1 MRNFWKN
8 HIDSIWN
15 NLGFTHPLRGQT
27 FWMFHLKTNNLE
39 DSQTKNSYT
48 KPVVSIHSMH
58 FVFPFCSV
66 DTGNI
71 VIPFVK
77 QKWETEATRFSDFSS
92 FLPLRVE
99 PYLYI
104 TNQQIMWEFFN
115 IKFTLGNLI
124 PLSESS
130 LLDRGLAEFIFP
142 NTTFIE
148 CQTNLYTCHCC
159 KLRLTGSNSSLGA
172 TEKFKVTYIN
182 NRNHPE
188 LTIGVNLWSILLTTE
203 KDDFTFL
210 SCGDTYND
218 PPNFLAL
225 FTPFTTTTWALIFIT
240 IFGWPLVLSLIEND
254 FNLKNVLK
262 DFDALF
268 IGWEMILEQSHFRA
282 TNYKGRGPLYCYC
295 GCVLLAILV
304 LSNAYKGDNIRK
316 LSKAYELVP
325 LTHTGQAIKAGYMT
339 YTRQHCWQSELGN
352 NHNECMNGF
361 ELGSWGRRN
370 QYTHEQLELWKP
382 MGLQLTKDVYNQ
394 VDIRFFF
401 VFFGNCRR
409 RKAFLGWR
417 SVLEPLQNHLP
428 KRHAKANVYLGQ
440 EFIYSRSV
448 GWRLNRYG
456 SVKVFK
462 IMWTLVESGVYNK
475 LLNISYKPPAGK
487 VFEPCRFTMLGNIV
501 VQFVFH
507 LSGPLFA
514 LLVFVVE
521 LRKRIALCFNPVR
534 SIFSLFIKNFLYQFQ
549 EAFLQGLRFLLSEQN
564 DLFDFLRSLQ
574 LDFFSP
580 PVYYNHHKFTVF
592 GLRSSLRILSYSHA
606 PKTSCT

>member
-1 MRNFWKN
+1 
-8 HIDSIWN
+8 
-15 NLGFTHPLRGQT
+15 
-27 FWMFHLKTNNLE
+27 
-39 DSQTKNSYT
+39 
-48 KPVVSIHSMH
+48 MH

-77 QKWETEATRFSDFSS
+77 QTWETEATRFSDFSS

-99 PYLYI
+99 PYLYT
-104 TNQQIMWEFFN
+104 TNQQIMWEIFN
-115 IKFTLGNLI
+115 IKFTLGYLI
-124 PLSESS
+124 QLSKSS

-148 CQTNLYTCHCC
+148 RKKNLHTCHCC

-172 TEKFKVTYIN
+172 TEKFKVTFIN

-188 LTIGVNLWSILLTTE
+188 LTIGVNVWSILLTTQ

-225 FTPFTTTTWALIFIT
+225 FTPFTKTTWALIFKT

-268 IGWEMILEQSHFRA
+268 IGWAMILEQSPLRA

-304 LSNAYKGDNIRK
+304 LSNAYKGDNIRT
-316 LSKAYELVP
+316 LSKGFELVP
-325 LTHTGQAIKAGYMT
+325 LTHIGQAIKAGYMT
-339 YTRQHCWQSELGN
+339 YTRQYCWQSELGN
-352 NHNECMNGF
+352 NHNECINDF

-370 QYTHEQLELWKP
+370 QYSDEQLELWKP
-382 MGLQLTKDVYNQ
+382 MGLVLTKDEYNQ
-394 VDIRFFF
+394 VDID
-401 VFFGNCRR
+401 FFGNCRR
-409 RKAFLGWR
+409 RKALLGWR

-456 SVKVFK
+456 SVKVLK
-462 IMWTLVESGVYNK
+462 RMWTLVETGVHNK

-487 VFEPCRFTMLGNIV
+487 VFEPRRLTMLGNIV
-501 VQFVFH
+501 VQFFFH
-507 LSGPLFA
+507 LSGLLFEF
-514 LLVFVVE
+514 LVFIVE
-521 LRKRIALCFNPVR
+521 LRKKIALCFNPVG
-534 SIFSLFIKNFLYQFQ
+534 SIFSLFIRNFLHQFQ
-549 EAFLQGLRFLLSEQN
+549 KAFLQGLRFLLSKRN
-564 DLFDFLRSLQ
+564 DLFDILRSKQ
-574 LDFFSP
+574 LYFFSP
-580 PVYYNHHKFTVF
+580 PFYYNYHKFTVF
-592 GLRSSLRILSYSHA
+592 GLRSSLCMLSYSHA